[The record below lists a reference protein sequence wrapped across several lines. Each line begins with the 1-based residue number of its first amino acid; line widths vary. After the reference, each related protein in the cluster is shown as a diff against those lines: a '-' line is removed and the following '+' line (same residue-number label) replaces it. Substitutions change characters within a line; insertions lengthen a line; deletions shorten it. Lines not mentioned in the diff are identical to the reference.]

1 MQNYTTLINLRK
13 TTLLPD
19 KPIVKRFWYKNI
31 LLNCLLF
38 PLSIVLTFQVYAQK
52 KIPLP
57 ESHLLITPSI
67 RGDAS
72 SPQPEKLSLQISSLQ
87 NTTEAIIIK
96 GPYCND
102 EMEFVHPD
110 NILPA
115 NTSWVS
121 FWIPNS
127 ARLDSIASQL
137 EYRLNTTSTSQYTDD
152 WHKLLHTREIVFHDL
167 DAGKYI
173 LEVRRR
179 KNGIADKYDS
189 TKINFEISRAW
200 NEKTGWQ
207 LLFFIVFALLFY
219 FFVQLYFSSLIKK
232 RNELE
237 GKVSERTMQLQNSNK
252 ELTKKIAEL
261 DIATKNLTDINR
273 LREQLINILS
283 HDVHSPLRFSTMI
296 GKAVL
301 TKHEDLNKEEI
312 IDALTDIN
320 QTGTQVLL
328 LISSILKWV
337 EYQKENYTPIKKVE
351 NLSQLVQDKIEFFRF
366 MADSKNIELI
376 NNIPPSIHIT
386 TDKTGFGVIVQNIL
400 NNAIKFTPDGEIDV
414 SAFADDKNIT
424 LHITDTGCGISPESI
439 AAIKKGDVV
448 LPLADTE
455 NLKGNGLGWRL
466 IKDLLYRLNGQ
477 FEIKSSQ
484 GNGTTISLIFP
495 V

>member
-1 MQNYTTLINLRK
+1 LQNYTTLINQCK

-19 KPIVKRFWYKNI
+19 KPIVKRFWYKKN
-31 LLNCLLF
+31 LLNYLLF
-38 PLSIVLTFQVYAQK
+38 SLSIVLTLQVYAQK
-52 KIPLP
+52 KMPLP
-57 ESHLLITPSI
+57 ESQLAIAPSI
-67 RGDAS
+67 RGSAS
-72 SPQPEKLSLQISSLQ
+72 SSTQPENLSLQSSPLQ
-87 NTTEAIIIK
+87 NTNESIIIK

-121 FWIPNS
+121 FWIANVPGKDS
-127 ARLDSIASQL
+127 AFVPV
-137 EYRLNTTSTSQYTDD
+137 EYRLSTTSYTYN
-152 WHKLLHTREIVFHDL
+152 WHILSHNREIVFHDL
-167 DAGKYI
+167 DAGRYS
-173 LEVRRR
+173 LEVRRK
-179 KNGIADKYDS
+179 KNNTTNRYDS
-189 TKINFEISRAW
+189 STINFEINKAW

-207 LLFFIVFALLFY
+207 LLLFIIFALLLS
-219 FFVQLYFSSLIKK
+219 FFVRLYYSSLIKNK
-232 RNELE
+232 NELE
-237 GKVSERTMQLQNSNK
+237 SKISERTMQLQNSNK

-261 DIATKNLTDINR
+261 DAVTQNLTEINR
-273 LREQLINILS
+273 LREQLVNILS

-301 TKHEDLNKEEI
+301 TRHEDLNKEEI

-320 QTGTQVLL
+320 QTGTQVLI

-366 MADSKNIELI
+366 MAGSKNIELI
-376 NNIPPSIHIT
+376 NNIPPSILIS

-424 LHITDTGCGISPESI
+424 LHISDTGSGLSPESI

-484 GNGTTISLIFP
+484 GTGTTVSLIFP
-495 V
+495 I